1 VLLIVMISFLLL
13 ILVQQFLNHLQAG
26 SEMEWQQ
33 LPFVKKL
40 IRMCKAGVID
50 PNTLISC
57 FSSSNYHAELEVTS

>member
-1 VLLIVMISFLLL
+1 
-13 ILVQQFLNHLQAG
+13 
-26 SEMEWQQ
+26 MEWQQ

>member
-57 FSSSNYHAELEVTS
+57 FSSWNYHAELEVTS